1 MPTSRSDGVSS
12 DARSARATVLVVGA
26 GPAGLAAA
34 VAAAEVG
41 AQVVLVDAEAAPGG
55 QFWRHRRGGTVAAPM
70 HHLADEYRSLAGRL
84 QALRVDG
91 GLQYLDRHLVWAIE
105 PADDG
110 FAVHLTDRRGRAP
123 VADVRTAKRLVLA
136 PGAYDLQVPFPG
148 WDLPGVLTAG
158 GAQALLKGHG
168 VVAGRR
174 VLIAGTGPFLLPVAA
189 GLATAGATVVGVHE
203 AAGLINGTRMPV
215 AMAGHPSKAIEAAG
229 YLATL
234 LRHRVPYRTRSTVL
248 AAHGDTEV
256 DSVTVA
262 PLDDG
267 RPRVDKATRVE
278 VDTLAVGWGFVP
290 QLELPLALGCA
301 TVPAADGRPVIEV
314 DADQQTSVAGVFVA
328 GEAGGIGGAE
338 KALVEGRI
346 AGIAAAATSPPAIPT
361 RLARRRASLRRFA
374 AAVAET
380 YPVPDAWQLGLADDT
395 LVCRCEEV
403 SAGTLRSAVESDRI
417 ADARAAK
424 LRVRT
429 GMGWCQG
436 RVCGYATSCLTATW
450 ADAEPTFDPGS
461 RPIAQPVSLGL
472 VAAGLPRDP
481 Q

>member
-1 MPTSRSDGVSS
+1 
-12 DARSARATVLVVGA
+12 LVVGA

-41 AQVVLVDAEAAPGG
+41 ATVVLVDAEAVPGG
-55 QFWRHRRGGTVAAPM
+55 QFWRHRRGGAVAAPL

-91 GLQYLDRHLVWAIE
+91 RLEYLDRHQVWAVE
-105 PADDG
+105 PFDDG
-110 FAVHLTDRRGRAP
+110 FAVQLTDRRGRTP
-123 VADVRTAKRLVLA
+123 VAAVRTAKRLVLA

-189 GLATAGATVVGVHE
+189 GLAAAGATVVGVHE
-203 AAGLINGTRMPV
+203 AAGLIDGTRMPV
-215 AMAGHPSKAIEAAG
+215 AIAGHPSKAIEAAG

-234 LRHRVPYRTRSTVL
+234 LRHRVRYRTRSTVL
-248 AAHGDTEV
+248 AAHGDTQV

-262 PLDDG
+262 PLDSDG
-267 RPRVDKATRVE
+267 RPRADQATRVE

-290 QLELPLALGCA
+290 QLELPLALDCA
-301 TVPAADGRPVIEV
+301 VLPGSDGRPVIGV
-314 DADQQTSVAGVFVA
+314 DADQQSSVPGVFVA
-328 GEAGGIGGAE
+328 GEACGVGGAE
-338 KALVEGRI
+338 KAVVEGHI
-346 AGIAAAATSPPAIPT
+346 AGIAAAATTPPAIPD
-361 RLARRRASLRRFA
+361 RLAKRRASLRRFA
-374 AAVAET
+374 AAVALA
-380 YPVPDAWQLGLADDT
+380 YPVPDAWQHNLADDT

-403 SAGTLRSAVESDRI
+403 SAGTVRSAVETDRI
-417 ADARAAK
+417 TDARAAK

-436 RVCGYATSCLTATW
+436 RICGYATSCLTATW
-450 ADAEPTFDPGS
+450 AGVEPTFDAGT

-472 VAAGLPRDP
+472 IASGPGSSAHG